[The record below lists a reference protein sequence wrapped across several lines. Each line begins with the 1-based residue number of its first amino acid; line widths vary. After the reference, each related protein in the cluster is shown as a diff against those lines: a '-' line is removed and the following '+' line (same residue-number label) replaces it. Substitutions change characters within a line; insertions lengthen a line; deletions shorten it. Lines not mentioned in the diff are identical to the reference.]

1 MRVCSNGAPLI
12 RQPAADSFP
21 PQGGSLGAKQNA
33 SPLSVSG
40 VRRNNSIRPTVPPCL
55 RPQNGPSLVTAVTG
69 GPGIAFC
76 RTERGA
82 EWKSILHSAF
92 CILHS
97 PAALEWY
104 RLQKLAGRFQP
115 LRPSLGGFC
124 GFFSIVA
131 DLTRVL
137 YHRGGELSRWEIET
151 SGIPVGKRGTLP
163 EIQGIFLTLYRW
175 NDTMGARYPVLSN
188 TLAGGG
194 N

>member
-12 RQPAADSFP
+12 SQPAADSFP

-55 RPQNGPSLVTAVTG
+55 RPQNRPSLVTAVTG

-76 RTERGA
+76 RTERGGRV
-82 EWKSILHSAF
+82 EVHSAF

-97 PAALEWY
+97 AFASGSGVVPAAKA
-104 RLQKLAGRFQP
+104 RR
-115 LRPSLGGFC
+115 
-124 GFFSIVA
+124 
-131 DLTRVL
+131 
-137 YHRGGELSRWEIET
+137 
-151 SGIPVGKRGTLP
+151 TLP
-163 EIQGIFLTLYRW
+163 ASASLSGRILRLLLHRCRF
-175 NDTMGARYPVLSN
+175 DTGTISPGRRIVKV
-188 TLAGGG
+188 G